1 VRASTRT
8 ILAACAASLAVL
20 AGCHEPVSVTVYEPG
35 QYKGAAD
42 PLLKMHATAEHKE
55 TLKARFATGQAD
67 R

>member
-1 VRASTRT
+1 VKASRS
-8 ILAACAASLAVL
+8 ILAACVASLAVL

-35 QYKGAAD
+35 EYKGASD

-55 TLKARFATGQAD
+55 TLQKRFATVQAD